1 MKIVTIIGARPQFIK
16 AATVS
21 SSLSKNNVKEVMI
34 HTGQHY
40 DKNMSEIFFQEMNI
54 PEPGYNL
61 GVNSPLHGAMTGRM
75 LEKIEEILLA
85 EKPNVVLVYGDTN
98 STLAGAMAASKL
110 HIPIAHIEAGLRSF
124 NRKMPEEINRVVT
137 DHLSEALFSPTAL
150 GVANLKKEGITKGVY
165 HTGDVMFDAALLFGD
180 IAIKKSNQIETLKI
194 DKKNYYLTTVHR
206 AENTDDPQRLKA
218 ILTAL
223 KELNKKTPVIFPLHP
238 RTKKHIQAYQLSK
251 YIESIKTVEPLS
263 YLEMVALEKH
273 AKVIITD
280 SGGVQKEAYFH
291 GVPCV
296 TLRDETEWVETVEAG
311 WNTIA
316 GADSNIIVE
325 AVRRANTGGVIED
338 YGKGKA
344 SDKIV
349 GLLRERFA

>member
-21 SSLSKNNVKEVMI
+21 SSLSKNDIKEVMI

-40 DKNMSEIFFQEMNI
+40 DQNMSDIFFQEMKI

-61 GVNSPLHGAMTGRM
+61 GVNSSLHGAMTGRM
-75 LEKIEEILLA
+75 LEKVEEILIN
-85 EKPNVVLVYGDTN
+85 EKPDAVLVYGDTN

-110 HIPIAHIEAGLRSF
+110 HIPIAHVEAGLRSF

-137 DHLSEALFSPTAL
+137 DHLSELLFSPTAA
-150 GVANLKKEGITKGVY
+150 GIANLKKEGVTKGVY
-165 HTGDVMFDAALLFGD
+165 HTGDVMYDAALLFGD
-180 IAIKKSNQIETLKI
+180 IANSNSNKIDELKI
-194 DKKNYYLTTVHR
+194 EKKNYFLATVHR
-206 AENTDDPQRLKA
+206 AENTDNTQRLKA

-223 KELNKKTPVIFPLHP
+223 NDLSKNKPVVLPLHP
-238 RTKKHIQAYQLSK
+238 RTKK
-251 YIESIKTVEPLS
+251 YIDAEKLNSYLEGLLTVEPLS
-263 YLEMVALEKH
+263 YLDMVALEKS
-273 AKVIITD
+273 AVVIITD

-311 WNTIA
+311 WNTIV
-316 GADSNIIVE
+316 GADRDNILD
-325 AVRRANTGGVIED
+325 AVTKAKKGNVIED
-338 YGKGKA
+338 YGQGKA
-344 SDKIV
+344 SEKIV
-349 GLLRERFA
+349 ELLKERFS